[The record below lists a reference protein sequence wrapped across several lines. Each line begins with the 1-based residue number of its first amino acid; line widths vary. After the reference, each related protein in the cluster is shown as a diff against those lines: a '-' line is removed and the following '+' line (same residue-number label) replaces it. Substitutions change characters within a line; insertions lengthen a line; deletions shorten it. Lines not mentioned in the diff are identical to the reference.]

1 MTKQFP
7 EGFLW
12 GGATAANQFEGGW
25 KEGGKG
31 ISVSDVAL
39 FTDPKSLKELT
50 DVHGLCDITDEMID
64 QALATDDEVYYPKR
78 HASDFYH
85 HWKEDIALFAEMGF
99 KVYRFSISWS
109 RVFPNGDEETP
120 NEEGL
125 KFYDNVIDELRKYN
139 IEPLI
144 TISHYE
150 NPLHLSLEYGGWKNR
165 KMIDFY
171 LRFAKVL
178 FERYKGKVKYWLT
191 FNEIN
196 MLTQDFGA
204 VFCAG
209 TVSYTHLTL
218 PTIA

>member
-85 HWKEDIALFAEMGF
+85 HWKEDIKLLGEM
-99 KVYRFSISWS
+99 
-109 RVFPNGDEETP
+109 
-120 NEEGL
+120 
-125 KFYDNVIDELRKYN
+125 
-139 IEPLI
+139 
-144 TISHYE
+144 
-150 NPLHLSLEYGGWKNR
+150 LSL
-165 KMIDFY
+165 IH
-171 LRFAKVL
+171 
-178 FERYKGKVKYWLT
+178 
-191 FNEIN
+191 I
-196 MLTQDFGA
+196 
-204 VFCAG
+204 
-209 TVSYTHLTL
+209 
-218 PTIA
+218 

>member
-85 HWKEDIALFAEMGF
+85 HWKEDIKLLGEMGF
-99 KVYRFSISWS
+99 KVYRLSIAWS
-109 RVFPNGDEETP
+109 RIFPNGDELVP
-120 NEEGL
+120 NEAGL
-125 KFYDNVIDELRKYN
+125 KFYDDIFDECAKYG
-139 IEPLI
+139 IEPLV
-144 TISHYE
+144 TMSHYE
-150 NPLHLSLEYGGWKNR
+150 PPLEFAR
-165 KMIDFY
+165 K
-171 LRFAKVL
+171 
-178 FERYKGKVKYWLT
+178 
-191 FNEIN
+191 
-196 MLTQDFGA
+196 
-204 VFCAG
+204 
-209 TVSYTHLTL
+209 
-218 PTIA
+218 